1 MKENIPTHE
10 YKGSIKNEKRD
21 GYGCL
26 LILKLSP
33 SSTLQNLIKY
43 KIYLDFKEY
52 LESKWDKNG
61 NLIVKKNNNFLINYT
76 GYFKNNLPHG
86 LGTLTFN
93 GGTYRGQFKNGK
105 FDGYG
110 KLITKFSSY
119 DFDRRSYVGYF
130 KNNYPN
136 GKGKFILKKS
146 RYCRG
151 QEGNFINGQLNGKGK
166 ITWSN
171 SEYKGMVKNGF
182 QHGKGKLV
190 FFNTGDLHIGFW
202 KNGDFMKGKIYTAKT
217 KKWNLFTRSKNTS
230 NH

>member
-1 MKENIPTHE
+1 MKENKLTHE
-10 YKGSIKNEKRD
+10 YKGSIRNKKRD
-21 GYGCL
+21 GYGRL
-26 LILKLSP
+26 FISKLSS

-43 KIYLDFKEY
+43 KVYLDFKEY

-61 NLIVKKNNNFLINYT
+61 NLIVKNNNNFLVNYT

-110 KLITKFSSY
+110 KLITKSYSY
-119 DFDRRSYVGYF
+119 DFDQHSYVGYF

-136 GKGKFILKKS
+136 GKGKFILKNF

-182 QHGKGKLV
+182 QHGKGKLI
-190 FFNTGDLHIGFW
+190 FLNTGDIHIGYW
-202 KNGDFMKGKIYTAKT
+202 KKGEFIKGRIYEAKT
-217 KKWNLFTRSKNTS
+217 KKWKIIK
-230 NH
+230 

>member
-1 MKENIPTHE
+1 MKKNLLTHE
-10 YKGSIKNEKRD
+10 YKGSIRNGKRD
-21 GYGCL
+21 GYGRL
-26 LILKLSP
+26 LISKLS
-33 SSTLQNLIKY
+33 SISTLKNLIKY
-43 KIYLDFKEY
+43 KVYLDFKEY

-146 RYCRG
+146 RYYRG

-171 SEYKGMVKNGF
+171 SEYKGMVKNGL
-182 QHGKGKLV
+182 QHGEGKLI
-190 FFNTGDLHIGFW
+190 FLNTGDIHSGYW
-202 KNGDFMKGKIYTAKT
+202 KNGDFIKGKIYNAKT
-217 KKWNLFTRSKNTS
+217 KKWSDLESE
-230 NH
+230 